1 MFNVNGDDVNDGE
14 GNDNDDDNDN
24 NDGDDDDDDDDDG
37 DDGDDQGQRV
47 GDNGRLWVD
56 HGWVGSCL
64 YSCNSHQVRR

>member
-1 MFNVNGDDVNDGE
+1 MIIVNNDVNDGE

-24 NDGDDDDDDDDDG
+24 N

-64 YSCNSHQVRR
+64 YSCNSHQVRQ